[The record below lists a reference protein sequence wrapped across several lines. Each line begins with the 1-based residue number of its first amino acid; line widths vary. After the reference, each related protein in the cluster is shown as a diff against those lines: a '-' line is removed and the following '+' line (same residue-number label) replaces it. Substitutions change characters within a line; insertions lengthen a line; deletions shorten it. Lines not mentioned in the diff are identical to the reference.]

1 MSNDNQT
8 LIHLF
13 HRDLIGPDYKDAA
26 YTLAAVLAIPK
37 AMAQADESGI
47 PSYAVEHA
55 LAKTQNIHGSWSL
68 KIGPEAS
75 DSVFPA
81 HIISRGGEVLGLRS
95 SMGGD
100 VVVVDQKAYA
110 HTPMYE
116 CSEVASN
123 IDMHPGMTPEKLQQM
138 LDISRQPFVL
148 QPKVLAVML
157 ATATGN
163 YAGAAGM
170 PIDAFEQATEHM
182 VAIVG
187 DTLKESQL
195 KGLASIAKT
204 VAEDHTSEAYLET
217 ATNRLHNLI
226 QTLRQHEGHT
236 PALDGLES
244 VLNDA
249 ETPKPARSLR
259 M

>member
-13 HRDLIGPDYKDAA
+13 HRDRTGPDKDTA

-37 AMAQADESGI
+37 AMTQSDESGI
-47 PSYAVEHA
+47 PSDAVEHA

-68 KIGPEAS
+68 KIGPEAN
-75 DSVFPA
+75 DMVFPA
-81 HIISRGGEVLGLRS
+81 HIISREGEVLGLRS

-110 HTPMYE
+110 HARMYE

-148 QPKVLAVML
+148 QPKVQAVML

-170 PIDAFEQATEHM
+170 TIDAFEQATEHM
-182 VAIVG
+182 VAIAG

-204 VAEDHTSEAYLET
+204 VAEDHASEAYLET

-226 QTLRQHEGHT
+226 RTLRQHEGHT
-236 PALDGLES
+236 HALDGLES

-249 ETPKPARSLR
+249 EPPKPARSLR